1 MICLTCL
8 HMHLSD
14 LISNKLYITEEKE
27 KKTEHMRRRK
37 GKSPVNFKRSSQQKF
52 SEGPS
57 TKLTL
62 KANSR
67 ISLHKLFETCPILLL
82 PSGKWVLKSEVIG
95 SYSLRPHAKRLMM
108 DMGKGNATI
117 KNASI

>member
-37 GKSPVNFKRSSQQKF
+37 GKSPVNFKSSQQKF

-82 PSGKWVLKSEVIG
+82 SSGKWVLQSVVVG
-95 SYSLRPHAKRLMM
+95 SYSLRPHAERLMI